1 MKPSIFK
8 ILAVV
13 LLFQIIN
20 QTVSQEVPLL
30 SNVIGR
36 SKIPL
41 NGKWNYIIDVQEVGY
56 YDYRMEVLKNGFFM
70 NQKPKSPDELIEY
83 DFDLAPKM
91 QIPSDWNTQS
101 ELLFF
106 YEGTVWFKRS
116 FNYTKIPDK
125 KVILYFCAINYE
137 AIVYLNGKI
146 IGKHIGGYTP
156 FNYDV
161 TEYINDGD
169 NFLII
174 KVDNKRNRDNIPT
187 NIFDWWNYGGII
199 RDVALVETNKV
210 YVQNYTIYLKNRKV
224 NEVQFR
230 VQLNSKVAN
239 KEIEINIPEFNFV
252 QKYKTNNEG
261 LMIESK
267 VLNDLEL
274 WTPENPKLYTI
285 IITLDGEEILDQI
298 GFRTIETKDK
308 SILLNGKP
316 IFLRGISIHDEMPN
330 GGGRIHKLEDILM
343 LLDWVSDLGCNFVR
357 LAHYPHNEYMVKEAE
372 KKGLLIWEE
381 IPVYWTISWDNIDTF
396 NNAKRQLTDLIYRDI
411 NRASVIVW
419 SIANETPPSK
429 SRDNFLSKLAIHAKS
444 IDNTRL
450 ISMAMEVTSS
460 SENYTNIL
468 NDNMN
473 EFVDILSINE
483 YIGWYRD
490 VYTIDKMK
498 WIIPYN
504 KPVIISE
511 FGGGAKYGYHGGNY
525 TRWTEEFQ
533 ENLYKHNLNMINQI
547 DGLIGLTPWILKDFR
562 SPRRVLND
570 IQDYYNRKGVVSDTG
585 DKKLAFYVLKQ
596 FYEKKKKEYE

>member
-13 LLFQIIN
+13 LLFQIIK
-20 QTVSQEVPLL
+20 QTISQEVPLL

-239 KEIEINIPEFNFV
+239 KEIEINIPASNFV

-419 SIANETPPSK
+419 SIANETPPSE

-596 FYEKKKKEYE
+596 FYEEKKKEYE

>member
-396 NNAKRQLTDLIYRDI
+396 NNAKKQLTDLIYRDI

-419 SIANETPPSK
+419 SIANETPPSE

-490 VYTIDKMK
+490 IYTIDKMK

>member
-13 LLFQIIN
+13 LLFQIIK
-20 QTVSQEVPLL
+20 QTISQEVPLL

-267 VLNDLEL
+267 VLNDLVL

>member
-267 VLNDLEL
+267 VLNDLVL

-419 SIANETPPSK
+419 SIANETPPSE

>member
-490 VYTIDKMK
+490 IYTIDKMK

>member
-596 FYEKKKKEYE
+596 FYEEKKKEYE

>member
-13 LLFQIIN
+13 LLFQIIK
-20 QTVSQEVPLL
+20 QTISQEVPLL

-419 SIANETPPSK
+419 SIANETPPSE

-490 VYTIDKMK
+490 IYTIDKMK

>member
-419 SIANETPPSK
+419 SIANETPPSE

>member
-116 FNYTKIPDK
+116 FNYSKIPDK

-267 VLNDLEL
+267 VLNDLVL

-419 SIANETPPSK
+419 SIANETPPSE

>member
-13 LLFQIIN
+13 LLFQIIK
-20 QTVSQEVPLL
+20 QTISQEVPLL

-596 FYEKKKKEYE
+596 FYEEKKKEYE

>member
-36 SKIPL
+36 AKIPL

-239 KEIEINIPEFNFV
+239 KEIEINIHEFNFV

-419 SIANETPPSK
+419 SIANETPPSE

>member
-13 LLFQIIN
+13 LLFQIIK
-20 QTVSQEVPLL
+20 QTISQEVPLL

-267 VLNDLEL
+267 VLNDLVL

-396 NNAKRQLTDLIYRDI
+396 NNAIRQLTDLIYRDI

>member
-1 MKPSIFK
+1 
-8 ILAVV
+8 
-13 LLFQIIN
+13 
-20 QTVSQEVPLL
+20 
-30 SNVIGR
+30 
-36 SKIPL
+36 
-41 NGKWNYIIDVQEVGY
+41 
-56 YDYRMEVLKNGFFM
+56 M

-419 SIANETPPSK
+419 SIANETPPSE

>member
-596 FYEKKKKEYE
+596 FYKKKKKEYE

>member
-116 FNYTKIPDK
+116 FNYSKIPDK

-267 VLNDLEL
+267 VLNDLVL

>member
-13 LLFQIIN
+13 LLFQIIK
-20 QTVSQEVPLL
+20 QTISQEVPLL

-419 SIANETPPSK
+419 SIANETPPSE

-596 FYEKKKKEYE
+596 FYEEKKKEYE

>member
-13 LLFQIIN
+13 LLFQIIK
-20 QTVSQEVPLL
+20 QTISQEVPLL

-419 SIANETPPSK
+419 SIANETPPSE

>member
-137 AIVYLNGKI
+137 AIVYLNGKF

-419 SIANETPPSK
+419 SIANETPPSE

-490 VYTIDKMK
+490 IYTIDKMK

-596 FYEKKKKEYE
+596 FYEEKKKEYE

>member
-1 MKPSIFK
+1 
-8 ILAVV
+8 
-13 LLFQIIN
+13 
-20 QTVSQEVPLL
+20 
-30 SNVIGR
+30 
-36 SKIPL
+36 
-41 NGKWNYIIDVQEVGY
+41 
-56 YDYRMEVLKNGFFM
+56 MEVLKNGFFM

-419 SIANETPPSK
+419 SIANETPPSE

-490 VYTIDKMK
+490 IYTIDKMK

>member
-13 LLFQIIN
+13 LLFQIIK
-20 QTVSQEVPLL
+20 QTISQEVPLL

-460 SENYTNIL
+460 SENYTNI
-468 NDNMN
+468 
-473 EFVDILSINE
+473 
-483 YIGWYRD
+483 
-490 VYTIDKMK
+490 
-498 WIIPYN
+498 
-504 KPVIISE
+504 
-511 FGGGAKYGYHGGNY
+511 
-525 TRWTEEFQ
+525 
-533 ENLYKHNLNMINQI
+533 
-547 DGLIGLTPWILKDFR
+547 
-562 SPRRVLND
+562 
-570 IQDYYNRKGVVSDTG
+570 
-585 DKKLAFYVLKQ
+585 
-596 FYEKKKKEYE
+596 

>member
-13 LLFQIIN
+13 LLFQIIK
-20 QTVSQEVPLL
+20 QTISQEVPLL

-490 VYTIDKMK
+490 IYTIDKMK

-596 FYEKKKKEYE
+596 FYEEKKKEYE

>member
-419 SIANETPPSK
+419 SIANETPPSE

-596 FYEKKKKEYE
+596 FYEEKKKEYE

>member
-490 VYTIDKMK
+490 IYTIDKMK

-504 KPVIISE
+504 QPVIISE
-511 FGGGAKYGYHGGNY
+511 FAGGAKYGYHGGNY

-596 FYEKKKKEYE
+596 FYEEKKKEYE

>member
-13 LLFQIIN
+13 LLFQIIK
-20 QTVSQEVPLL
+20 QTISQEVPLL

-267 VLNDLEL
+267 VLNDLVL

-419 SIANETPPSK
+419 SIANETPPSE

-490 VYTIDKMK
+490 IYTIDKMK

>member
-20 QTVSQEVPLL
+20 QTISQEVPLL

-267 VLNDLEL
+267 VLNDLVL

-419 SIANETPPSK
+419 SIANETPPSE

-596 FYEKKKKEYE
+596 FYEEKKKEYE

>member
-13 LLFQIIN
+13 LLFQIIK
-20 QTVSQEVPLL
+20 QTISQEVPLL

-224 NEVQFR
+224 NEIQFR

-419 SIANETPPSK
+419 SIANETPPSE

-490 VYTIDKMK
+490 IYTIDKMK

-504 KPVIISE
+504 KPIIISE

>member
-20 QTVSQEVPLL
+20 QTISQEVPLL

-161 TEYINDGD
+161 TDYINDGD

-267 VLNDLEL
+267 VLNDLVL

-419 SIANETPPSK
+419 SIANETPPSE

-490 VYTIDKMK
+490 IYTIDKMK

-596 FYEKKKKEYE
+596 FYEEKKKEYE

>member
-239 KEIEINIPEFNFV
+239 KEIEISIPEFNFV

-419 SIANETPPSK
+419 SIANETPPSE

-596 FYEKKKKEYE
+596 FYEEKKKEYE